1 MDIIF
6 IVIRTKSE
14 DVLVMQIEK
23 LENKTQKA
31 S

>member
-14 DVLVMQIEK
+14 DVLVTQIEK
-23 LENKTQKA
+23 LENKAQKA